1 MDLDKTVKLVSA
13 ASDKPLD
20 GQTSLTLFDAVRR
33 WTDDEGA
40 GDYAIESEGKRLTA
54 TQVQEVAHS
63 QEYTDR
69 LIAFDE
75 RR

>member
-63 QEYTDR
+63 QEYIDR

>member
-1 MDLDKTVKLVSA
+1 MDLDQNVRLVSA
-13 ASDKPLD
+13 ASGNSLD
-20 GQTSLTLFDAVRR
+20 DQTSLTLFDAIRR

-40 GDYAIESEGKRLTA
+40 GDYAIELEGKRLSA
-54 TQVQEVAHS
+54 TQIQEVAHS
-63 QEYTDR
+63 QQYIDR

>member
-1 MDLDKTVKLVSA
+1 MDLDKNVRLVSA
-13 ASDKPLD
+13 ASDKSLE

-40 GDYAIESEGKRLTA
+40 GDYAIELEGQRLTA
-54 TQVQEVAHS
+54 TQIQEVAHS
-63 QEYTDR
+63 QEYIDR
-69 LIAFDE
+69 LMAFEE

>member
-1 MDLDKTVKLVSA
+1 MDLDKNVRLVSA
-13 ASDKPLD
+13 ASGKPLD

-40 GDYAIESEGKRLTA
+40 SDYTIELEDKRLTA
-54 TQVQEVAHS
+54 TQIQEVAHS
-63 QEYTDR
+63 QQYIDR
-69 LIAFDE
+69 LMAFEE

>member
-1 MDLDKTVKLVSA
+1 MKLVSA

-63 QEYTDR
+63 QEYIDR